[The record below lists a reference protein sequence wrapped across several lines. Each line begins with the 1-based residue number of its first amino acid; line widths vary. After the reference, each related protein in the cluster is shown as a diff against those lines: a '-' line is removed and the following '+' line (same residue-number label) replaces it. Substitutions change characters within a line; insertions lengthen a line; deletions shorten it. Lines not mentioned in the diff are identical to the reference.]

1 MKSFPVYHVDAF
13 TGQAFGGN
21 PAGVV
26 LDAGGMTA
34 AQMQL
39 VARELKHSETA
50 FVLPSKAADY
60 RIRFFTPAREIDL
73 CGHATIATAW
83 VLASEGRLKRGRAK
97 QETQVGVLDLDIDRD
112 RVMMEQLPPK
122 VEAVE
127 VNRNDLA
134 GILGIEAIDPELPVQ
149 KASTGNWSLVV
160 PMAGQKE
167 INLCQPRFTE
177 LAALNLELGV
187 LGTHLFTL
195 EEGGGLY
202 ARHFAPACGVN
213 EDPVTG
219 TANGALGGYLVLN
232 GIAKGPEF
240 RVRQGDAIG
249 RPGELTVYATAKE
262 VRVGGRAV
270 ILSRGSITF

>member
-13 TGQAFGGN
+13 TDRPFGGN

-26 LDAGGMTA
+26 LDARGLSAG
-34 AQMQL
+34 QMQL

-50 FVLPSKAADY
+50 FVLPSKSADY
-60 RIRFFTPAREIDL
+60 KIRFFTPAREVDL

-83 VLASEGRLKRGRAK
+83 VLASEGQLKRGRAR
-97 QETQVGVLDLDIDRD
+97 QETNVGILDLEIDRE
-112 RVMMEQLPPK
+112 RVTMEQLPPK

-127 VNRNDLA
+127 LNRTDLA
-134 GILGIEAIDPELPVQ
+134 ALLGVEAVDQELPLQ
-149 KASTGNWSLVV
+149 KASTGNWSLLV
-160 PMAGQKE
+160 PMPGQKE
-167 INLCQPRFTE
+167 INFCQPRFTD

-187 LGTHLFTL
+187 LGTHLFTI
-195 EEGGGLY
+195 EKGGGLY
-202 ARHFAPACGVN
+202 ARHFAPAVGIN

-240 RVRQGDAIG
+240 RVRQGDALG

>member
-13 TGQAFGGN
+13 TDRPFGGN

-26 LDAGGMTA
+26 LDARGLSAG
-34 AQMQL
+34 QMQL

-50 FVLPSKAADY
+50 FVLPSKSADY
-60 RIRFFTPAREIDL
+60 KIRFFTPAREVDL

-83 VLASEGRLKRGRAK
+83 VLASEGQLKRGRAR
-97 QETQVGVLDLDIDRD
+97 QETNVGILDLEIDRE
-112 RVMMEQLPPK
+112 RVTMEQLPPK

-127 VNRNDLA
+127 LNRTDLA
-134 GILGIEAIDPELPVQ
+134 ALLGVEAVDQELPLQ
-149 KASTGNWSLVV
+149 KASTGNWSLLV
-160 PMAGQKE
+160 PMPGQKE
-167 INLCQPRFTE
+167 INFCQPRFTD

-187 LGTHLFTL
+187 LGTHLFTI
-195 EEGGGLY
+195 EKGGGLY
-202 ARHFAPACGVN
+202 ARHLAPAVGIN

-240 RVRQGDAIG
+240 RVRQGDALG

>member
-1 MKSFPVYHVDAF
+1 MRSFPVYHVDAF
-13 TGQAFGGN
+13 TAHPFGGN

-26 LDAGGMTA
+26 LDAQGMTT

-39 VARELKHSETA
+39 VARELGHSETA
-50 FVLPSKAADY
+50 FVLPSKDADY
-60 RIRFFTPAREIDL
+60 GIRFFTPAREVDL
-73 CGHATIATAW
+73 CGHATVATAW
-83 VLASEGRLKRGRAK
+83 VLASEGRLKRGRAR
-97 QETQVGVLDLDIDRD
+97 QETNLGVLDLDIDRD
-112 RVMMEQLPPK
+112 RVMMEQVPPK
-122 VEAVE
+122 VEPVE
-127 VNRNDLA
+127 LNRNDLA
-134 GILGIEAIDPELPVQ
+134 AVLGIESIDPELPVQ
-149 KASTGNWSLVV
+149 KASTGNWSLMV
-160 PMAGQKE
+160 PMPGQKE

-187 LGTHLFTL
+187 LGTHLFTI
-195 EEGGGLY
+195 EEAGTIY

-232 GIAKGPEF
+232 EIAKGPEF

-270 ILSRGSITF
+270 IVSRGSITF

>member
-1 MKSFPVYHVDAF
+1 VKSFPVYHVDAF
-13 TGQAFGGN
+13 TIQAFGGN

-26 LDAGGMTA
+26 LDAQGLTA
-34 AQMQL
+34 PQMQL

-50 FVLPSKAADY
+50 FVTPSTVADY
-60 RIRFFTPAREIDL
+60 RIRFFTPAREVDL

-97 QETQVGVLDLDIDRD
+97 QETNLGVLDLDIDRE

-122 VEAVE
+122 SEAVE
-127 VNRNDLA
+127 VRRDDLA
-134 GILGIEAIDPELPVQ
+134 DLLGVEAIDAELPVQ
-149 KASTGNWSLVV
+149 KASTGNWVLVV
-160 PMAGQKE
+160 PMPDEKE
-167 INLCQPRFTE
+167 INFCQPRFPE

-187 LGTHLFTL
+187 LGTHLFTT
-195 EEGGGLY
+195 GKDGALY

-219 TANGALGGYLVLN
+219 TANGALAGYLVLN
-232 GIAKGPEF
+232 GLAKGPEF
-240 RVRQGDAIG
+240 RVRQGDALG
-249 RPGELTVYATAKE
+249 RPGELQVFATEKE

-270 ILSRGSITF
+270 ILSRGHITF